1 MNVHVPVRVC
11 GNVMKKREKE
21 QKVTAELD
29 DMKDSKRK
37 SVNAFHLFFV
47 CPKTLNALVRSVSVC
62 NSTSPKLEAKSQM
75 KPYKNGPHGFPK
87 YIVYQFQ

>member
-1 MNVHVPVRVC
+1 
-11 GNVMKKREKE
+11 
-21 QKVTAELD
+21 
-29 DMKDSKRK
+29 MKDSKRK

-87 YIVYQFQ
+87 CVYTNVNKIYCCEMDYLLDNRTDKVKIICSLYCF

>member
-47 CPKTLNALVRSVSVC
+47 CPNIEHIRLHAILYLNW
-62 NSTSPKLEAKSQM
+62 KLNQK
-75 KPYKNGPHGFPK
+75 
-87 YIVYQFQ
+87 